1 MIAFRLGSGRPRP
14 GSNCVVMVSTTP
26 LGCIC
31 PHQFDETSHRT
42 VRLAHRFTFRGPHIR
57 RAYVVVLLRRTHHPA
72 NRKAQ
77 KAPGSN
83 INENESYMNASTIDT
98 TLTPATPAVGHYRID
113 PNCTTVRFFIRH
125 LLGWGPS
132 RARSDSFRFAV
143 ILDRPMVQIW
153 EFMQIECGSTLC
165 SASAVTLNTESVS
178 LP

>member
-42 VRLAHRFTFRGPHIR
+42 VRLAHRFTFRAPHIR

-83 INENESYMNASTIDT
+83 INEKESYMNASTIDT
-98 TLTPATPAVGHYRID
+98 TLTPATPAVGHYLPHRPELHNGAVLHPAPARLRD
-113 PNCTTVRFFIRH
+113 R
-125 LLGWGPS
+125 LGHGQI
-132 RARSDSFRFAV
+132 RSD
-143 ILDRPMVQIW
+143 
-153 EFMQIECGSTLC
+153 
-165 SASAVTLNTESVS
+165 